1 MPFILFFCLGVIG
14 SACARPRQT
23 RASPTRHMQTS
34 DDDCAVYDK
43 DTLYDVEP
51 LRSTVAPS
59 YLDAL
64 PRELVSLVAVHVAR
78 SDTDALGGLASV
90 LAHARQ
96 SIAATRIPLPWFAK
110 HMTASLDQA
119 SQLAKALGAHGI
131 DDIADRAR
139 RCVILAY
146 IDWIA
151 ASAPTDVPDA
161 MMAAAA
167 LVAMAESARDL
178 AHLCRLVVESVE
190 TCHRGIFADGIPISG
205 LGAHL
210 PPSFHFCSVRSI
222 CRLESSV
229 LCRMIKEHAAVCDGA
244 LDGQYLRRW
253 MDGAVDAA
261 AKRRCPGA
269 FVVAPEMMPRFSD
282 LFAIDGARVAT
293 MGANDGDNFCLA
305 GRLRPLW

>member
-1 MPFILFFCLGVIG
+1 MDEINN
-14 SACARPRQT
+14 
-23 RASPTRHMQTS
+23 
-34 DDDCAVYDK
+34 DDDNVDYDG
-43 DTLYDVEP
+43 DDGDALYGPVSP
-51 LRSTVAPS
+51 QSSTASS

-78 SDTDALGGLASV
+78 SDTNALDSLVSV

-110 HMTASLDQA
+110 RTTAPLDRA
-119 SQLAKALGAHGI
+119 SQLAKALGARGI

-139 RCVILAY
+139 RCVISAY

-151 ASAPTDVPDA
+151 ASAPTNVPDA

-167 LVAMAESARDL
+167 LVATAESARDL
-178 AHLCRLVVESVE
+178 GHLCRLMVEPME
-190 TCHRGIFADGIPISG
+190 MCHRGIFADGIPISG

-210 PPSFHFCSVRSI
+210 PPSLQFCSVRSI

-229 LCRMIKEHAAVCDGA
+229 LCRALDKHMAVCDGA

-253 MDGAVDAA
+253 MDDAIDTV
-261 AKRRCPGA
+261 AKNRCPGA

-293 MGANDGDNFCLA
+293 MGADDDGFCLA